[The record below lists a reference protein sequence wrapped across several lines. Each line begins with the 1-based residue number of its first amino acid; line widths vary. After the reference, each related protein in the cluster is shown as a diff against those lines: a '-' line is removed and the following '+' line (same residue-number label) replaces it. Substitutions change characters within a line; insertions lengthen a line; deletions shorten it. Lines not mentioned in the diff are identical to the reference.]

1 MQETGMSTVLLFLDH
16 PFLTLNACDTRS
28 QPRLDRLRHSKPKL
42 LLLELSFRILRLH
55 CRTSKDVLK
64 KELDFYNSHRESRP
78 EISWKDFGGRKP
90 CCGRQVTT
98 VLAHDSFR
106 TFHVGML
113 RTPTVLVFMVM
124 SIGNSGTG
132 MGRGSP
138 KHFQSAFV
146 LRSLKVCQQHS
157 TVLQHVSSTRWFR

>member
-1 MQETGMSTVLLFLDH
+1 MDQGHAGDRDEHRVVVPGSSVLD
-16 PFLTLNACDTRS
+16 PK
-28 QPRLDRLRHSKPKL
+28 RLRHEKPAPVGSSMSCKA
-42 LLLELSFRILRLH
+42 LSFRILQLH

-90 CCGRQVTT
+90 CSGRQVIA
-98 VLAHDSFR
+98 VLADDSFR
-106 TFHVGML
+106 TIHVGRL

-138 KHFQSAFV
+138 KHCQSAFV

-157 TVLQHVSSTRWFR
+157 TVLQHVSSTRWFC